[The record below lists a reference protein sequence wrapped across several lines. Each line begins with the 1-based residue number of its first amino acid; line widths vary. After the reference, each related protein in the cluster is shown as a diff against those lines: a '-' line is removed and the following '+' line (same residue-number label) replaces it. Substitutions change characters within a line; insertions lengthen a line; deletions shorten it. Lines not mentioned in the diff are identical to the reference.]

1 MNQQERDELLTR
13 IDERTKR
20 LDERFVQLARY
31 LPVERIVYGLV
42 VLLCVGVMGALLRVV
57 IK

>member
-1 MNQQERDELLTR
+1 MNQQQRDDLLTR
-13 IDERTKR
+13 VDERTKR

-31 LPVERIVYGLV
+31 LPVERIVYGIV
-42 VLLCVGVMGALLRVV
+42 VILCVGVIGALLRVV